1 MSSINPIPTL
11 LTSLPVMTFA
21 TEKIPGC
28 TNEAPRGANKAP
40 INAPSWFFIS
50 CFTVSG
56 APSINAPE
64 SSNDF
69 TITFYNII
77 YIFIRN
83 K

>member
-1 MSSINPIPTL
+1 MSSINTLPTL
-11 LTSLPVMTFA
+11 LTSLPVITFA

-28 TNEAPRGANKAP
+28 TNEVPRGPNKAP
-40 INAPSWFFIS
+40 INAPSCFFIS

-69 TITFYNII
+69 IISFYNII
-77 YIFIRN
+77 HIFIRN